1 MTRQS
6 ADALVVM
13 PAYNEGIRI
22 GTVLQRL
29 RASVPDADVVV
40 VDDGSQDDT
49 AARARAAG
57 VHVISHPFNL
67 GYGAALQTGYKYA
80 ASAGHSYVVQLDAD
94 GQHDPADV
102 TRLLAPLRAGA
113 ADVVIGSRFVEN
125 TGYDMG
131 VTRGV
136 GRRVFQL
143 VLRACGGPFIA
154 DPTSGY
160 QAFTR
165 DAFTL
170 LCEDFYPSD
179 FPDVDVLLLL
189 HRNGLRLREEPVVMA
204 ANPEAHTSM
213 HAGWR
218 AVYYTYKMLL
228 ATFRAAMTPIIRRA
242 PAMRQ
247 SRSVAPST
255 SAPAAD
261 ARLARAKQGE

>member
-1 MTRQS
+1 MTARS
-6 ADALVVM
+6 AETLVVI
-13 PAYNEGIRI
+13 PAFNEGSRI
-22 GTVLQRL
+22 GAVLQRL
-29 RASVPDADVVV
+29 RASVPDVDVVV
-40 VDDGSQDDT
+40 VDDGSHDDT

-80 ASAGHSYVVQLDAD
+80 CAAGHAYVAQLDAD

-102 TRLLAPLRAGA
+102 ARLLAPLRAGA
-113 ADVVIGSRFVEN
+113 ADVVIGSRFVTH

-143 VLRACGGPFIA
+143 VLRACGGPLIA

-179 FPDVDVLLLL
+179 FPDVDVLLVL
-189 HRNGLRLREEPVVMA
+189 HRNGMRLREEPVVMA
-204 ANPEAHTSM
+204 ANPDAHTSM

-228 ATFRAAMTPIIRRA
+228 ATFRAA
-242 PAMRQ
+242 
-247 SRSVAPST
+247 VAPLSK
-255 SAPAAD
+255 SAQRVTTQPAATPHRED
-261 ARLARAKQGE
+261 EAHVCATRPRA

>member
-1 MTRQS
+1 MTTRS
-6 ADALVVM
+6 AETLVVI
-13 PAYNEGIRI
+13 PAFNEGSRI
-22 GTVLQRL
+22 GAVLQRL
-29 RASVPDADVVV
+29 RASVPDVDVVV
-40 VDDGSQDDT
+40 IDDGSHDDT
-49 AARARAAG
+49 AARARAAD

-80 ASAGHSYVVQLDAD
+80 CAAGHAYVAQLDAD

-102 TRLLAPLRAGA
+102 ARLLAPLRAGA
-113 ADVVIGSRFVEN
+113 ADVVIGSRFVAH

-143 VLRACGGPFIA
+143 VLRACGGPLIA

-165 DAFTL
+165 EAFTL

-179 FPDVDVLLLL
+179 FPDVDVLLVL
-189 HRNGLRLREEPVVMA
+189 HRNGMRLREEPVVMA
-204 ANPEAHTSM
+204 ANPDAHTSM

-228 ATFRAAMTPIIRRA
+228 ATFRAA
-242 PAMRQ
+242 
-247 SRSVAPST
+247 VAPLSK
-255 SAPAAD
+255 SAQRVTTQPAATPHRED
-261 ARLARAKQGE
+261 EAHVCATRPRA